1 MVKSTFETSRT
12 DKSEANFRTDI
23 PVTFEVFTASYDTK
37 SEFTFNS
44 SQIETTSEVHSYPN

>member
-12 DKSEANFRTDI
+12 DKSEANFRTVI
-23 PVTFEVFTASYDTK
+23 PVTFEVFTTSYDTK

-44 SQIETTSEVHSYPN
+44 SQIEITSEVHNYLN